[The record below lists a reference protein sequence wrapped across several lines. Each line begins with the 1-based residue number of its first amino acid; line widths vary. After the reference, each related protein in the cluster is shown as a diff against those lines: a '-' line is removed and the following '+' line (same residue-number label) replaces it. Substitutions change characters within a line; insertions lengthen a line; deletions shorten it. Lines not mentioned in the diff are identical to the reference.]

1 MLVFAFNK
9 FNSETG
15 KGEGIEFLKENYD
28 ESMVE
33 IFSVIPPITNSF
45 LYSSAPFYFSHV
57 WKASSIPSG
66 IRRFN

>member
-45 LYSSAPFYFSHV
+45 CILVPL
-57 WKASSIPSG
+57 SIFHMFG
-66 IRRFN
+66 KHHRFPQE